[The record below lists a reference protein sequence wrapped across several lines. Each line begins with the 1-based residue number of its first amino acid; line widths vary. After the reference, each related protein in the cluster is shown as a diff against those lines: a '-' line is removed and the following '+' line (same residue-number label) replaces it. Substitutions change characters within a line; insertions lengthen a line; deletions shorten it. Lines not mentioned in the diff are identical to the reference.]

1 MFDLWIFISWLLLS
15 IVVGVYA
22 GNKGRSVSG
31 FIILSLILS
40 PLIGFA
46 FAAVAEN
53 TLDKEVYP
61 NSTTHKKCPFCA
73 ESILKDAK
81 KCKHCMSMIDSQ
93 H

>member
-22 GNKGRSVSG
+22 GNKGRSVGG
-31 FIILSLILS
+31 FIVLSLILS

-53 TLDKEVYP
+53 IFDKESVL
-61 NSTTHKKCPFCA
+61 NSSTHKKCPFCA
-73 ESILKDAK
+73 ELILKDAK
-81 KCKHCMSMIDSQ
+81 KCKHCMSLIGLE